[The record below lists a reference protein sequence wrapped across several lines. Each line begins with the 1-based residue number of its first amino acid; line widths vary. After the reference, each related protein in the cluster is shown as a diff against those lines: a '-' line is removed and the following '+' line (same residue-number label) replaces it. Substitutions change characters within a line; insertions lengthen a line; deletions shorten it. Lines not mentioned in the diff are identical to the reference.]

1 MLSLQSSQS
10 FAAIQHLSYYLTCFR
25 AWSLFAV
32 EHFQERP
39 LIGIQGASSFVAV
52 AVRIAKF
59 CLVNQKPHRQ
69 C

>member
-10 FAAIQHLSYYLTCFR
+10 FAAVQHLSYYLTCFR

-32 EHFQERP
+32 EQFQEQP
-39 LIGIQGASSFVAV
+39 LIGVHGASSFVTA

-59 CLVNQKPHRQ
+59 YLVNQKPHRH